1 MTGDPVDI
9 KKGPPTVHHFRS
21 PNILLPQKVPNL
33 QFIYNCW
40 SKCHEKWMWYLDKMN
55 WISEGGIAIH
65 QPPITPR
72 VFSVVQIRPN
82 QAISDSY
89 SYNSSVKRY
98 AIHSN
103 PHSDSQPG
111 VQTICILFMPNHF
124 GDKIEHA
131 FLLSQETYSRKGNF
145 WHQHIV
151 LWMKRIFE
159 NLSPTFEIIPTSWE
173 ISHEFLCQGFGAH
186 RDIMNRRKTWTAND
200 LWRGLGFGCSVLIW
214 ATVHF

>member
-1 MTGDPVDI
+1 MV
-9 KKGPPTVHHFRS
+9 
-21 PNILLPQKVPNL
+21 
-33 QFIYNCW
+33 
-40 SKCHEKWMWYLDKMN
+40 
-55 WISEGGIAIH
+55 IH

-82 QAISDSY
+82 QAISVSY

-151 LWMKRIFE
+151 LWIKRIFE

-200 LWRGLGFGCSVLIW
+200 LWRGLGVWLLCTNLSDSAFLVAKTLENTTTSRQNLLYNVIMLLLFFESFPFS
-214 ATVHF
+214 AVTMSSSDE